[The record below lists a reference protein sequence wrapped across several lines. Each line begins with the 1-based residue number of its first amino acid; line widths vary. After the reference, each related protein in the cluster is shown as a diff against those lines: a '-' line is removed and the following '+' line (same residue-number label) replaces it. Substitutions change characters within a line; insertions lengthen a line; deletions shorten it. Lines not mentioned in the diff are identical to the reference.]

1 MLQRDV
7 RLCQLDPSLERSDL
21 DVGQPNLGDQGDQH
35 VVIVRDRGQQRR
47 VFGVD
52 VAAELA
58 PEIKLPRRI
67 KAQTRSLEAVEWRV
81 VAVDPDTAVAR
92 VDSLLLREKLTDRDA
107 ANSPGLDH
115 AQAGRTQREVLLV
128 RLMDQSVQ
136 HRVFEH
142 GPPFADLRGL
152 LCKRRRGLEPCW
164 VNVRLRAYIVRAHR
178 ASGQGGGRN
187 RDQNP
192 VGG

>member
-1 MLQRDV
+1 MLQCDI

-58 PEIKLPRRI
+58 PEIKLPSCI
-67 KAQTRSLEAVEWRV
+67 KAQTGSLEAVERRV

-92 VDSLLLREKLTDRDA
+92 VDSLLLREKLADRDA

-115 AQAGRTQREVLLV
+115 A
-128 RLMDQSVQ
+128 
-136 HRVFEH
+136 
-142 GPPFADLRGL
+142 
-152 LCKRRRGLEPCW
+152 
-164 VNVRLRAYIVRAHR
+164 
-178 ASGQGGGRN
+178 
-187 RDQNP
+187 
-192 VGG
+192 